1 MTEDDDLPA
10 GRIAATDAQIFEAMG
25 NGWALVP
32 LCSRCGAPLTARESR
47 RRGMGPA
54 CARRS
59 A

>member
-1 MTEDDDLPA
+1 MTDEDDLPA

-32 LCSRCGAPLTARESR
+32 LCSRCGAPLTAKASR
-47 RRGMGPA
+47 VRGVGPV
-54 CARRS
+54 CARKT